1 MNYLLGTNTG
11 VGIALEM
18 KYKNNYDTPVCDI
31 TGSPCT
37 VYYTFKLINW
47 KAFKELLPS
56 TEIPKILTGY
66 RSSDRQH
73 FYSGN
78 SILQVVDPIDRI
90 RTPFEYHC
98 SDFSET
104 CPFNFVFTIGYSKR
118 GLARKIKE
126 YKINSLNND
135 VQIS

>member
-1 MNYLLGTNTG
+1 MIIGGAPTLIINKWKNT
-11 VGIALEM
+11 
-18 KYKNNYDTPVCDI
+18 YDGNKPICDI

-37 VYYTFKLINW
+37 VYYTFKVINW

-56 TEIPKILTGY
+56 TELPKILTGY
-66 RSSDRQH
+66 RCSDRQH
-73 FYSGN
+73 FYRGN
-78 SILQVVDPIDRI
+78 SILDVVDPVDEI
-90 RTPFEYHC
+90 RTPFEYHTN
-98 SDFSET
+98 FSEP

-118 GLARKIKE
+118 GLSRKIKE